1 LKSNT
6 IKASGII
13 NVKNINRQIFDG
25 VLFLL
30 TQIIISK
37 SKVEILQKPLM
48 IKLFDIS
55 LENTPIK
62 AVSINNILNKNFEI
76 IFNNDCFLKNL

>member
-1 LKSNT
+1 M
-6 IKASGII
+6 
-13 NVKNINRQIFDG
+13 FDG